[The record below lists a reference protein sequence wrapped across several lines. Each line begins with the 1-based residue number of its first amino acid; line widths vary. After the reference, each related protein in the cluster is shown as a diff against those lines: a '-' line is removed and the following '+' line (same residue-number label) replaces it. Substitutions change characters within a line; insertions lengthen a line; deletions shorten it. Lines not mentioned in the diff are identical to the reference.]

1 MRTKLQFPISVLFIL
16 MMSWHVSYNFNIIIA
31 VPMFGLLA
39 LSVYNPFPIRKD
51 SIKLVLSFVVLFIFW
66 SLLNIVLYDK
76 FNLLE
81 SELFVRKAI
90 VGIII
95 MIFTLYFY
103 APRIDMLKKSIDYM
117 LTIILI
123 IWFAQM
129 VIYYVTGEYLDI
141 LAMVPGSLHEQ
152 RYEAYFISAVLP
164 IDFIRPT
171 SVYVEPGTYAVNTF
185 PLMVLSYLNHRKIT
199 NLHKLMLFSY
209 FLSLSFFAIIIA
221 TLFLLV
227 IYLSEFKFKL
237 NKKNILFVFILLIV
251 IFGIFQYINYRFIES
266 GGTEQLGYREIV
278 LNHWFSLGSKDM
290 LLGLGG
296 CQTAFDHMS
305 DPVLLEDATFL
316 VKLLFEY
323 GIFALPY
330 FWLMMKVSKGRTI
343 FFFFI
348 ILLTKLHYQIYIL
361 WFYPAALYLLLADE
375 KLEKEKK
382 NYEFN

>member
-1 MRTKLQFPISVLFIL
+1 MRIKLQFSISVLFIL

-31 VPMFGLLA
+31 APMFGLLA
-39 LSVYNPFPIRKD
+39 LSIYNPFPIRKD

-66 SLLNIVLYDK
+66 SLLNVVLYDK
-76 FNLLE
+76 FNALE

-90 VGIII
+90 TGIVI
-95 MIFTLYFY
+95 MLFTLYFY
-103 APRIDMLKKSIDYM
+103 APRIEMLKKSIDYM
-117 LTIILI
+117 LIIVLTVWLI
-123 IWFAQM
+123 QM
-129 VIYYVTGEYLDI
+129 VVYHATGEYLDI

-171 SVYVEPGTYAVNTF
+171 SIYVEPGTYAVNTF

-221 TLFLLV
+221 TLFLFV

-278 LNHWFSLGSKDM
+278 LNHWFSLGSKDL

-296 CQTAFDHMS
+296 CQTVFDHMS

-316 VKLLFEY
+316 VKLFFEY

-361 WFYPAALYLLLADE
+361 WFYPTALYLILADE
-375 KLEKEKK
+375 KLKKEKK
-382 NYEFN
+382 NYELN